1 MPESPATEAPAVT
14 RPRPS
19 RRPLWMIV
27 IGLLAGAGLLWGS
40 SKLACAWSVEVTPLH
55 GNVVDARDGS
65 EQAPALIPLALL
77 SVAAIA
83 AALATRGWARRLV
96 GALVVLAGIGMIA
109 VAFTQLAGVF
119 GAHPNGYPLSQ
130 VVLAHVLP
138 VLAGVLVGWAG
149 WLIVKGAR
157 NLPGLGAN
165 YETPAGG
172 KRKRDPD
179 DELWLALSEGEDP
192 TVRD

>member
-1 MPESPATEAPAVT
+1 
-14 RPRPS
+14 
-19 RRPLWMIV
+19 MII
-27 IGLLAGAGLLWGS
+27 IGLLAGAGLLWAS
-40 SKLACAWSVEVTPLH
+40 SKLAWAWSVEVTPLH
-55 GNVVDARDGS
+55 GKVVDARDGAS
-65 EQAPALIPLALL
+65 QAPALIPLALL

-83 AALATRGWARRLV
+83 AALATRGWVRRVV
-96 GALVVLAGIGMIA
+96 GALVVLAGLGMIA

-130 VVLAHVLP
+130 VILAHVLP
-138 VLAGVLVGWAG
+138 VLAGLLVCWAG
-149 WLIVKGAR
+149 SLIVRGAKS
-157 NLPGLGAN
+157 LPGLGAN

-192 TVRD
+192 TARD